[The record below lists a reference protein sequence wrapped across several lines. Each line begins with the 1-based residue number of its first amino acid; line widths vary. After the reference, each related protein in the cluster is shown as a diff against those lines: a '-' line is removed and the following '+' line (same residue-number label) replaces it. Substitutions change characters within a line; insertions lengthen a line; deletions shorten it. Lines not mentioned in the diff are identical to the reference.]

1 MNSASFLTEVSQ
13 LSNEASICLANG
25 INQNY
30 WLFHHHRFI
39 IIKLTSITDTHF
51 TYIECQL
58 NSETKQLTES
68 KTVKKLPIKA
78 KNNMFSFHI
87 DIINPH
93 IHNLSYIPHLH
104 SYPEIVYNIK
114 ERHNQLKKCT
124 SFLNN
129 NHIICFNNSNTINKE
144 INNHLVYIKS
154 EKGKVINDVFE
165 LYVKGNKEKF
175 IIWNKLI

>member
-68 KTVKKLPIKA
+68 KTVKNLQIFSY
-78 KNNMFSFHI
+78 KNP
-87 DIINPH
+87 D
-93 IHNLSYIPHLH
+93 
-104 SYPEIVYNIK
+104 SYP
-114 ERHNQLKKCT
+114 
-124 SFLNN
+124 
-129 NHIICFNNSNTINKE
+129 
-144 INNHLVYIKS
+144 
-154 EKGKVINDVFE
+154 
-165 LYVKGNKEKF
+165 
-175 IIWNKLI
+175 

>member
-58 NSETKQLTES
+58 NSETKQ
-68 KTVKKLPIKA
+68 
-78 KNNMFSFHI
+78 
-87 DIINPH
+87 
-93 IHNLSYIPHLH
+93 
-104 SYPEIVYNIK
+104 
-114 ERHNQLKKCT
+114 
-124 SFLNN
+124 
-129 NHIICFNNSNTINKE
+129 
-144 INNHLVYIKS
+144 
-154 EKGKVINDVFE
+154 
-165 LYVKGNKEKF
+165 
-175 IIWNKLI
+175 